1 MSTRPNLDAVSQNDR
16 LDSWKEIAAY
26 LGRSERTV
34 RRWEEREALPVHR
47 LAHEKRGS
55 IYAYRSE
62 LDSWRASRK
71 QLLEAN
77 APEPDAPDATP
88 SAERELEQI
97 PNPSRRVH
105 SRSML
110 WAIAGV
116 AAALMVLLVW
126 QNTGDWRHRL
136 LASVHPSQI
145 RSIAVLPLDNLSGDP
160 EQEYFA
166 DGMTDALITNLAQIS
181 SLKVTSRTSVMGYK
195 GTRKRLQDIARE
207 LNVDGIVEGAVLR
220 SGDQVRVNA
229 KLIEASTDRHLW
241 ANMYNR
247 NLSDVIALQNEL
259 AQGITNEIQVKLTP
273 EEQARQRRRESVDWQ
288 TYDLYVKGRYF
299 VEKAEPAS
307 ILRGIDYYQQATQR
321 DPKYAAAYAAIAWAY
336 GQGTGLSHGEQC
348 LKMRDMAG
356 RALLLDEGLAD
367 AHHALA
373 FRLFHCDWDWADAE
387 KEYQRAIALNPN
399 DAQTHQGYGQL
410 LATMKRQNWATE
422 VQRALELNPVSL
434 LEAGGGWYL
443 DSGQYDLFIERQRQR
458 LELDPDFP
466 NAYVALGRVYTLKGM
481 YEEAIRY
488 RQKAVDL
495 SERAPGPLSALAY
508 TYGVSGKR
516 KEALKILQEL
526 TLLSKR
532 RYVSP
537 ENMVLVYVGLGEKD
551 RAFDCL
557 QKAVV
562 DRSIWP
568 PYLRSRELESI
579 RSDPRWAELLRGIGL
594 PP

>member
-1 MSTRPNLDAVSQNDR
+1 MSTPNLDAVSPNDR
-16 LDSWKEIAAY
+16 LDSWKEIAVY

-71 QLLEAN
+71 QLLEVDP
-77 APEPDAPDATP
+77 PESDAPDAPP
-88 SAERELEQI
+88 SAERGQEI
-97 PNPSRRVH
+97 PRPSSRVH
-105 SRSML
+105 SRLML

-116 AAALMVLLVW
+116 AAPLLVLLVW
-126 QNTGDWRHRL
+126 LNTDDWRHRL
-136 LASVHPSQI
+136 WAGATPIQI
-145 RSIAVLPLDNLSGDP
+145 RAIAVLPLDNLSGDP
-160 EQEYFA
+160 GQEYFA

-181 SLKVTSRTSVMGYK
+181 SLKVISRTSVMGYK

-207 LNVDGIVEGAVLR
+207 LNVDGIVEGAVIR
-220 SGDQVRVNA
+220 SGERVRVDA
-229 KLIEASTDRHLW
+229 QLIEASTDRHFW
-241 ANMYNR
+241 AKAYER

-259 AQGITNEIQVKLTP
+259 AQAITNEIQVKLTP
-273 EEQARQRRRESVDWQ
+273 EEQARQLRRESVDPR
-288 TYDLYVKGRYF
+288 TYELYVKGRYF
-299 VEKAEPAS
+299 VEKRTQAS
-307 ILRGIDYYQQATQR
+307 ILKGIDYYQQATQR

-356 RALLLDEGLAD
+356 RALQLDEGLAE

-373 FRLFHCDWDWADAE
+373 FRLFQCDWDWAGAE

-410 LATMKRQNWATE
+410 LGTMKRQNWVTE
-422 VQRALELNPVSL
+422 VQRALELDPVSPFYG
-434 LEAGGGWYL
+434 GGGWYL
-443 DSGQYDLFIERQRQR
+443 DNGQYDLFIERQRQR

-466 NAYVALGRVYTLKGM
+466 DAYVALGRVYTLKGM
-481 YEEAIRY
+481 YEEAIGY
-488 RQKAVDL
+488 RQKAADL
-495 SERAPGPLSALAY
+495 SGRAPGPLSALAY

-516 KEALKILQEL
+516 KDALKILQQL

-557 QKAVV
+557 QKAVA

-568 PYLRSRELESI
+568 RYLRSRELESI